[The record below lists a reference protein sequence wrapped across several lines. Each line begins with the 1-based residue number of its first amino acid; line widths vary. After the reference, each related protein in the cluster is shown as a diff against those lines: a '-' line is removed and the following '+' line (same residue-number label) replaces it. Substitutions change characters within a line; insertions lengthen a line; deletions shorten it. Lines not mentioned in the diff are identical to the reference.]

1 MYYMKT
7 ISLRIPDKLLEDIDN
22 LVKEGRYANRTEA
35 LREAARSLL
44 NSHTGN
50 IKGTPRQISKEEIW
64 EEFKKTLE

>member
-1 MYYMKT
+1 MKT

-35 LREAARSLL
+35 LREAARNLL
-44 NSHTGN
+44 NTHNGFLP
-50 IKGTPRQISKEEIW
+50 GTPKQISKEEIW